1 MSAGYTGEIK
11 TGNVLYITVHN
22 TGTSSTSSTDDSY
35 GQLEI
40 RALADAA
47 AGESV
52 QGVVL
57 SYLVSAEIA
66 LDALARFKSS
76 LLEPGDETLIYGGH
90 ITTGR
95 ISDSSGKNF
104 IQLSAENGT
113 PAGQMEFKDQTSW
126 ALSNQGIQWDSGN
139 GQLNVKGH
147 VQANSLTIIG
157 NDGVAYNGTDAIN
170 ISGYELTLEVVDI
183 DGSYCYVYP
192 HLLLNGEEV
201 TGIVSAS
208 LPLDTINKIYYTRSG
223 SAPHYDYTVVS
234 DPVDSSVSSYYESTI
249 DYSRFI
255 WYRNNSSIGEV
266 GDNTH
271 EGRITAA
278 YIDTLR
284 CTYSFAEGG
293 TGGAQSAVTVEVD
306 PSRYI
311 TRNSATDINI
321 HPESYQNTSSYIQL
335 NNNGLHVFNS
345 SGDSIAN
352 YGSITTIGK
361 TDGSQSYLKL
371 DYHSM
376 QAIDKDGDYYFYVS
390 DLRNADGVAEM
401 SETMSSVYS
410 SSTTITCYTTL
421 IAYDWENE
429 MEVYA
434 DGVLLTPVTG
444 YTYNPSPT
452 WREISIYKSV
462 YPDVTRDSTIVV
474 NYKTIDQQAKAY
486 TIGLRDNT
494 DTTGVMSIAM
504 GLNTVASGYCSLAWG
519 KDSKAFGK
527 YSCALGE
534 RCKAWK
540 MGSYAEGC
548 ATEAGYTA
556 HAEGVNTR
564 ATGMYSHAQGSQ
576 SKATGQCAH
585 AEGEYTQATGPR
597 AHAEGGHTLASDA
610 DSHAGGWYSEASGDS
625 AFAHGSYANAQGD
638 QASAFGRYTLASSDN
653 QFVIGK
659 YNVED
664 TSSTYAFIIGKG
676 TNTSSRSN
684 AMQVDWNGKTTI
696 ASTLVQNSD
705 RRLKDHIDYLDEDA
719 VNFIR
724 GLKPAHYIKDEEN
737 QLGFYAQDVEK
748 IDTWNALIGEMNG
761 YKTLSYT
768 ELIAPLVAY
777 CQHLEKR
784 IEELENK

>member
-1 MSAGYTGEIK
+1 MASIIDRIKSDLLEAINASQRKTSAYDTEAEVVRIE
-11 TGNVLYITVHN
+11 GNTAWVHIAGGVPETPVQLTIN
-22 TGTSSTSSTDDSY
+22 AQKGDKIQVRVSNEGAWIMGNATAPPTDDTKAEEAK
-35 GQLEI
+35 QEI
-40 RALADAA
+40 ADTNVIVKAVKTIADRAVKIAGNTNQYFWHTQEGTDTGAHITEIPQEEFLADPSN
-47 AGESV
+47 G
-52 QGVVL
+52 GGNL
-57 SYLVSAEIA
+57 
-66 LDALARFKSS
+66 LARSNGIAARDG
-76 LLEPGDETLIYGGH
+76 LDELAAFG
-90 ITTGR
+90 
-95 ISDSSGKNF
+95 
-104 IQLSAENGT
+104 ANGS
-113 PAGQMEFKDQTSW
+113 QI
-126 ALSNQGIQWDSGN
+126 GIN
-139 GQLNVKGH
+139 GQSH
-147 VQANSLTIIG
+147 
-157 NDGVAYNGTDAIN
+157 
-170 ISGYELTLEVVDI
+170 
-183 DGSYCYVYP
+183 
-192 HLLLNGEEV
+192 
-201 TGIVSAS
+201 
-208 LPLDTINKIYYTRSG
+208 
-223 SAPHYDYTVVS
+223 
-234 DPVDSSVSSYYESTI
+234 
-249 DYSRFI
+249 
-255 WYRNNSSIGEV
+255 
-266 GDNTH
+266 
-271 EGRITAA
+271 
-278 YIDTLR
+278 
-284 CTYSFAEGG
+284 
-293 TGGAQSAVTVEVD
+293 
-306 PSRYI
+306 
-311 TRNSATDINI
+311 
-321 HPESYQNTSSYIQL
+321 
-335 NNNGLHVFNS
+335 
-345 SGDSIAN
+345 
-352 YGSITTIGK
+352 
-361 TDGSQSYLKL
+361 LKL

-376 QAIDKDGDYYFYVS
+376 QAIDKEGDYYFYVS

-444 YTYNPSPT
+444 YTYDPT
-452 WREISIYKSV
+452 PNMREVSIYRSE

-486 TIGLRDNT
+486 TIGLRDDT
-494 DTTGVMSIAM
+494 DTTGVMSTAM

-519 KDSKAFGK
+519 KGSKAFGK

-597 AHAEGGHTLASDA
+597 AHAEGCHTLASDA

-638 QASAFGRYTLASSDN
+638 QASAFGSYTLASSSN

-676 TNTSSRSN
+676 TGTSARSN

-705 RRLKDHIDYLDEDA
+705 RRLKDHISYLGEDA
-719 VNFIR
+719 VDFIR
-724 GLKPAHYIKDEEN
+724 QLKPVHYRKDDADHV
-737 QLGFYAQDVEK
+737 GFYAQDVESADK
-748 IDTWNALIGEMNG
+748 WNCMVGEMNG
-761 YKTLSYT
+761 FKTLGYT

-777 CQHLEKR
+777 CQSLEKR
-784 IEELENK
+784 IEELEGK